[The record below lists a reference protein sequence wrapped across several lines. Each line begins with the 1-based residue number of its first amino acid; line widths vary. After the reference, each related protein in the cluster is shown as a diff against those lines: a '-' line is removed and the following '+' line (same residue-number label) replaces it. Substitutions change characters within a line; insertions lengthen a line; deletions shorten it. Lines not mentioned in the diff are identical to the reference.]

1 MTWLRPPGPVTPGLR
16 IGLLGGSFNP
26 AHKGHLYASRTAL
39 RQLNLDYV
47 WWLVTPRNPL
57 KAASDLAPLDE
68 RLRGARRQAKHPRIV
83 VMDIERI
90 LRTHYTIDTVRAL
103 QRRFPQIRFVW
114 LMGSDNLAQ
123 FDHWRDWPQ
132 IAARIPIA
140 VIQRPGTI
148 MARIQAKAIGR
159 FGRRRNPRGLAAV
172 RPPAIAIIDGP
183 RCKISATALRQAV
196 WVSEAFVHTIPTC

>member
-1 MTWLRPPGPVTPGLR
+1 
-16 IGLLGGSFNP
+16 
-26 AHKGHLYASRTAL
+26 
-39 RQLNLDYV
+39 
-47 WWLVTPRNPL
+47 
-57 KAASDLAPLDE
+57 
-68 RLRGARRQAKHPRIV
+68 
-83 VMDIERI
+83 
-90 LRTHYTIDTVRAL
+90 
-103 QRRFPQIRFVW
+103 
-114 LMGSDNLAQ
+114 MGSDNLAQ